1 MLLGT
6 DTSAIFLLT
15 LMAAMVS
22 NPGYAQQPVLPTW
35 NMPVAPQ
42 PVQAPMPVAAPAQVQ
57 AQIPAF
63 AYTAAQAP
71 IADASASANLNKEEL
86 QAQLKELRAKLG
98 TPEPR

>member
-1 MLLGT
+1 MNYGNE
-6 DTSAIFLLT
+6 FLRQVG

-22 NPGYAQQPVLPTW
+22 NPGYNQQQQQQPVLPTW
-35 NMPVAPQ
+35 NMPAAPQPVQVPQ
-42 PVQAPMPVAAPAQVQ
+42 PVQAPMAV
-57 AQIPAF
+57 PAF

-71 IADASASANLNKEEL
+71 IAEANAAANLNKEEL